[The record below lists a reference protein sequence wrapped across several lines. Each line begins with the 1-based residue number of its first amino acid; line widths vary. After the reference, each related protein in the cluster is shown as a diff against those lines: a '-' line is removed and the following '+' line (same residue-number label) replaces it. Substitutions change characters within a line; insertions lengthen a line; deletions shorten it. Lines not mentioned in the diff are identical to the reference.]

1 MGLVLMGPT
10 RRQSQPKA
18 PLDQPAAGQK
28 ADESEPPPA
37 LSTRGG
43 AEPPTTLQLRPLRAP
58 SSRSIHTDR
67 LCIKKGLVFSC
78 RNI

>member
-43 AEPPTTLQLRPLRAP
+43 AEPPTTLQLRPSEHLPAEV
-58 SSRSIHTDR
+58 STQID
-67 LCIKKGLVFSC
+67 CV
-78 RNI
+78 